1 MLVDCFTAKAEIEKQ
16 MSKKLT
22 LNDLRGLTPEE
33 IAARFTANDLRRFVS
48 DNEPPGFFDRLQS
61 GFATTPQGE
70 VSILRRIGYDAY
82 LDNGRPM
89 VRTELGTQPVD
100 PDEIELGDLAD
111 MVGRT
116 PRTLLSTL
124 AGLATSPA
132 AFTGAPIAAASAAG
146 VTGAAIEQGI
156 GNMLG
161 SEEGVNVGDL
171 GMEALTSAG
180 GDIVGRGLAR
190 IGRAAVAPFKGA
202 VTGTQ
207 RSNVIDEAARF
218 DTKLGTEIES
228 KLPLS
233 AQTTSP
239 ALQNLEERVR
249 DTFPATIGRYEEQ
262 VTRPYNE
269 EVGKAF
275 DRIVGDLQIAKG
287 VDSNQLYNTAV
298 ETAVDVRQDAIGK
311 AYDELQKFVAPEAR
325 VVTSKTEEA
334 VQRVMDRT
342 GAGGGFQTGSALD
355 QDLAKIMNDVG
366 TITSFKQLDDF
377 RKRIGNM
384 LRSKPE
390 TARATGLDA
399 HLRDIYGGLADDAET
414 FFMQGTRLDDAQMR
428 SVLAR
433 ESDVAARQAAQGAVD
448 PANMISLSQAIERV
462 GGLNTK
468 GLPDNISPRVMR
480 RLRGVETS
488 IRNATKVAPQSADLV
503 AEQLRSRFPQ
513 LRIETQDD
521 LLEAL
526 RRDDTFYKKIAA
538 DPEEEALSLFARREQ
553 DIDFRD
559 VDMVESAIGDMNS
572 EELMDFAPRLVDAV
586 ERGELSQFN
595 QQRLDTLLNKRIVD
609 LEGGSQAT
617 KDALAAQA
625 DEQMGQAAR
634 LPRELP
640 AKARQARLM
649 AKEAFDLDA
658 SSAANLV
665 KNPDK
670 TEGIATRVM
679 KSNFQPTEVIRL
691 KQLLGAVETP
701 SGVPAS
707 KEGVEAFRNLQAEVL
722 EQMRK
727 KSQVRGDVGV
737 NLSGAKMESFI
748 ESIGGEKKM
757 VAIFGQ
763 ELARDLLD
771 FSKMLTEASTS
782 ERFRNMSKSGRSVAA
797 FEQVMEFFRRPLTA
811 LAGFFAQRKIG
822 DAFITPGGRRYLTE
836 GVLQDAT
843 GQQLINVLGRASG
856 QVGARTGRE
865 YLGQ

>member
-1 MLVDCFTAKAEIEKQ
+1 MPISLKQIEN
-16 MSKKLT
+16 MSV
-22 LNDLRGLTPEE
+22 EE
-33 IAARFTANDLRRFVS
+33 IAAMYSQKELDDFIEKTAG
-48 DNEPPGFFDRLQS
+48 PGFIDRLQS

-70 VSILRRIGYDAY
+70 VNILRRLGYDAY
-82 LDNGRPM
+82 LDSGRPM

-111 MVGRT
+111 MVGRM

-124 AGLATSPA
+124 AGFATSPA

-171 GMEALTSAG
+171 GMEAATAG
-180 GDIVGRGLAR
+180 IGDVAGMGLGWVKRKLA
-190 IGRAAVAPFKGA
+190 APFKGA
-202 VTGTQ
+202 ITGTQ

-249 DTFPATIGRYEEQ
+249 DTFPATIGRFEEQ

-342 GAGGGFQTGSALD
+342 GAGSGFQTGSALD
-355 QDLAKIMNDVG
+355 QDLAKIMNDTG

-377 RKRIGNM
+377 RKRIGDM

-390 TARATGLDA
+390 TARASGLDA

-488 IRNATKVAPQSADLV
+488 IRNATKVAPQGADLV

-572 EELMDFAPRLVDAV
+572 EELMDFAPRLADAV

-595 QQRLDTLLNKRIVD
+595 QQRLDTLLNKRILD

-670 TEGIATRVM
+670 TEGIAKRVM
-679 KSNFQPTEVIRL
+679 SSNFQPTEVIRL

-722 EQMRK
+722 EEMRK
-727 KSQVRGDVGV
+727 KAQVRGDVGV
-737 NLSGAKMESFI
+737 NLSGLKMESFI
-748 ESIGGEKKM
+748 ENIGGEKKM

-763 ELARDLLD
+763 ELARDLID
-771 FSKMLTEASTS
+771 FSMMLREASTS
-782 ERFRNMSKSGRSVAA
+782 ERFRNASRSGQAIA
-797 FEQVMEFFRRPLTA
+797 FYDQAMEFVKRPAVA
-811 LAGFFAQRKIG
+811 LAKFFAQRKIG
-822 DAFITPGGRRYLTE
+822 DAFIRPTATFPQILSREYLTE

>member
-1 MLVDCFTAKAEIEKQ
+1 

-33 IAARFTANDLRRFVS
+33 IAARFSANDLRRFVS
-48 DNEPPGFFDRLQS
+48 DNEPPGFLDRLQS

-70 VSILRRIGYDAY
+70 VNILRRIGFDAY

-100 PDEIELGDLAD
+100 PDEIELGDVAD

-116 PRTLLSTL
+116 PRTILSTL

-156 GNMLG
+156 GNILG

-171 GMEALTSAG
+171 GMEAITSAG
-180 GDIVGRGLAR
+180 GDVLGKGLAR
-190 IGRAAVAPFKGA
+190 LGRAAVAPFKGSLTA
-202 VTGTQ
+202 TQ

-218 DTKLGTEIES
+218 DTKLGTDIER
-228 KLPLS
+228 KLSVGQQSINPV
-233 AQTTSP
+233 
-239 ALQNLEERVR
+239 LQNLEERVR
-249 DTFPATIGRYEEQ
+249 DTFPATIGRFDEE
-262 VTRPYNE
+262 VTQPYNR
-269 EVGKAF
+269 EVGEAF
-275 DRIVGDLQIAKG
+275 NRIVGDLQIAKG

-298 ETAVDVRQDAIGK
+298 ETGIDVRRDAVGK
-311 AYDELQKFVAPEAR
+311 AYDELNKFIAKEAR
-325 VVTSKTEEA
+325 VVTTNTEDA
-334 VQRVMDRT
+334 VKRVMDRT
-342 GAGGGFQTGSALD
+342 GAGAGFQTGAALD
-355 QDLAKIMNDVG
+355 KDLAGIMNDVG
-366 TITSFKQLDDF
+366 DITSFGQLDDF
-377 RKRIGNM
+377 RKRIGDM
-384 LRSKPE
+384 LRSKPDNV
-390 TARATGLDA
+390 RATGLDA
-399 HLRDIYGGLADDAET
+399 HLRDIYSGLAEDAEA
-414 FFMQGTRLDDAQMR
+414 FFMQGTRLDPQQMR
-428 SVLAR
+428 NVLSR
-433 ESDVAARQAAQGAVD
+433 ESEIASRQAKQGAVD

-462 GGLNTK
+462 GGLSTK
-468 GLPDNISPRVMR
+468 SLPDNISPRVMR

-488 IRNATKVAPQSADLV
+488 IRNATKVAPQGADLV
-503 AEQLRSRFPQ
+503 AEQLRERFPQ
-513 LRIETQDD
+513 LQIETMDD

-526 RRDDTFYKKIAA
+526 RRDDKFYRKVAIEA
-538 DPEEEALSLFARREQ
+538 EEEAASLFASRMP
-553 DIDFRD
+553 DMDFRD
-559 VDMVESAIGDMNS
+559 VDGVESTINRMDS
-572 EELMDFAPRLVDAV
+572 EELMDFAPRLVDAM
-586 ERGELSQFN
+586 ERGELSPFD
-595 QQRLDTLLNKRIVD
+595 QQRLDTLLNKRIMD
-609 LEGGSQAT
+609 LEGGSQT
-617 KDALAAQA
+617 TRDALAAQA

-640 AKARQARLM
+640 AKARRAKLM

-679 KSNFQPTEVIRL
+679 SSNFQPTEVIRL
-691 KQLLGAVETP
+691 KQLLAAVETP
-701 SGVPAS
+701 TGVPAS
-707 KEGVEAFRNLQAEVL
+707 KEGVEAFRNLQAEIL
-722 EQMRK
+722 EKMRE

-748 ESIGGEKKM
+748 DQIGGEKKM

-771 FSKMLTEASTS
+771 FSKMLREASTS

-822 DAFITPGGRRYLTE
+822 DAFIRPTAKFPQILSREYLTE
-836 GVLQDAT
+836 GVAQDAT
-843 GQQLINVLGRASG
+843 SQQLINVLGQASG
-856 QVGARTGRE
+856 QLGARGTRE
-865 YLGQ
+865 RFAQ

>member
-1 MLVDCFTAKAEIEKQ
+1 MPISLKQIEN
-16 MSKKLT
+16 MSV
-22 LNDLRGLTPEE
+22 EE
-33 IAARFTANDLRRFVS
+33 IAAMYSQKELDDFIEKTAG
-48 DNEPPGFFDRLQS
+48 PGFIDRLQS

-70 VSILRRIGYDAY
+70 VNILRGRGYDAY

-111 MVGRT
+111 MVGRS
-116 PRTLLSTL
+116 PRTILSIL
-124 AGLATSPA
+124 AGIATSPA
-132 AFTGAPIAAASAAG
+132 AFTGAPIAAASAGG

-156 GNMLG
+156 GNLLG

-180 GDIVGRGLAR
+180 GDFLGRGLAR
-190 IGRAAVAPFKGA
+190 IGRAAAAPFKGA

-366 TITSFKQLDDF
+366 TITTFKQLDDF

-488 IRNATKVAPQSADLV
+488 IRNATKVAPQGADLV
-503 AEQLRSRFPQ
+503 AEQLRLRFPQ

-526 RRDDTFYKKIAA
+526 RRDDIFYKKIAA
-538 DPEEEALSLFARREQ
+538 DPEEEALSLFAQREQ

-559 VDMVESAIGDMNS
+559 VDMVESAIGYMNS

-670 TEGIATRVM
+670 TEGIAKRVM
-679 KSNFQPTEVIRL
+679 SSNFQPTEVIRL

-722 EQMRK
+722 EEMRK
-727 KSQVRGDVGV
+727 KAQVRGDVGV

-771 FSKMLTEASTS
+771 FSKMLREASTS

-843 GQQLINVLGRASG
+843 SQQLINVLGRASG